1 MGIRVTRKSL
11 RESIHRV
18 DHANVI
24 ARHRSLISR
33 RAYSVPYPNYIWHID
48 SHLKLI
54 KWRYVIHGAI
64 DGFSRT
70 IVYLNCADNNRSST
84 PLDFFR
90 SAVTQYGLPNLIRS
104 DCGGENVAIWRYMIA
119 SHNLDYSSVLTGSSV
134 HNERIERLWCDVRRC
149 VVSVYADVFRKLE
162 AEHRLDTLNEVDVY
176 CLHFVFLPRINKC
189 LSEFMES
196 WNHHAL
202 STEGNMSPFQ
212 LLYEGLNHL
221 ALNNQD
227 STSSNA
233 DTEVDV
239 SSLVHDHVIVP
250 RINFVP
256 CSVLQQELQGI
267 SPLQSCNDRGVT
279 LYTTAVHIAGQ
290 HLITNCDQCMFQ

>member
-1 MGIRVTRKSL
+1 MKKLINELDETIISIKQDYPNDGEVLMQGHLLRMGIRVTRKSL
-11 RESIHRV
+11 RESIHSV

-48 SHLKLI
+48 SNHKLI

-134 HNERIERLWCDVRRC
+134 H
-149 VVSVYADVFRKLE
+149 K
-162 AEHRLDTLNEVDVY
+162 
-176 CLHFVFLPRINKC
+176 
-189 LSEFMES
+189 
-196 WNHHAL
+196 
-202 STEGNMSPFQ
+202 
-212 LLYEGLNHL
+212 
-221 ALNNQD
+221 
-227 STSSNA
+227 
-233 DTEVDV
+233 
-239 SSLVHDHVIVP
+239 
-250 RINFVP
+250 
-256 CSVLQQELQGI
+256 
-267 SPLQSCNDRGVT
+267 
-279 LYTTAVHIAGQ
+279 
-290 HLITNCDQCMFQ
+290 